1 MKTLRV
7 SFWLTLALAACV
19 LLTQP
24 GCQSAVSVD
33 PGRTSLAQTDTVTHQ
48 PDGSVV
54 HQRKVEGEAIGPAGR
69 ASGDKIDQKFSG
81 KPADLKLPGLGS
93 GTGGGVSSD
102 TDASVSMGSPLV
114 WAAVLCFIASGACI
128 YFGLRGPS
136 VACAATGGVLLAIG
150 MYPAILLY
158 GLGLCVVGL
167 AVYLVWQGRNGK
179 NAKEALRAVVAG
191 IESAV
196 PSVGQT
202 VKAEVAKHADAT
214 DKATIATIKLSDN
227 L

>member
-1 MKTLRV
+1 MKRV
-7 SFWLTLALAACV
+7 TALLIVAALC
-19 LLTQP
+19 
-24 GCQSAVSVD
+24 GCQSSVSVD

-102 TDASVSMGSPLV
+102 TDAASGLGSPLV
-114 WAAVLCFIASGACI
+114 WAGVLCFLAAGACV
-128 YFGLRGPS
+128 YFGLKGPG
-136 VACAATGGVLLAIG
+136 VACAATGGLLLAVG
-150 MYPAILLY
+150 FYPAILLY
-158 GLGLCVVGL
+158 GLGLAVVGL
-167 AVYLVWQGRNGK
+167 AGYLVWHARQGTK
-179 NAKEALRAVVAG
+179 ATEALRAVVAG
-191 IESAV
+191 VETAADDAAKV
-196 PSVGQT
+196 
-202 VKAEVAKHADAT
+202 VKAKISEHADAT
-214 DKATIATIKLSDN
+214 DKATIAAVKVRDN